1 MKKGLLIFFLL
12 WTSLFLTACDGNY
25 PEAPLEQKSQLS
37 PYSPTAKEESLGIQS
52 IIKEN
57 EWSTISAHYPVSGHE
72 FIDSQ
77 INQFV
82 SQRIDAYEDE
92 VEFQKKLS
100 EKQPFLPYE
109 LHLSYDIPFKSNSV
123 MSIRF
128 TERKSLGE
136 TLTSNETHTFNYDL
150 KKAQRFFLSDVLSP
164 SNYNMVLY
172 DLSLDVLHKDEQLAL
187 SALIEPTDAFYSNFV
202 LTNSEVQIW
211 INPSLVKNMISEPF
225 MYQVPLSKVMQF
237 LNVNMSIGYPL
248 GEKDPFDASEDLIIS
263 NKKAPE
269 MNNPSVGS
277 YREKKIALSFEGGP
291 HPIYTPIILQTLQA
305 RGLNASFFYLG
316 KRAEEYP
323 NIVVETSALGHD
335 IGNGSYSSPQ
345 MNRLSNDLRFEEIE
359 GTQNII
365 MGLTQKKPYLF
376 RPPFG
381 QHDEALLKDFKLPI
395 ILWNIDP
402 EDKVY
407 NDPNYITS
415 HVLAYA
421 TDGGIIRLHDTQLGT
436 AQAMGAIL
444 DSLEEAGYQIV
455 PISELLGITD
465 ENLSSKLRVYN
476 SKN

>member
-1 MKKGLLIFFLL
+1 MKKGLFI
-12 WTSLFLTACDGNY
+12 LFLFLGSIFLYACDGNY
-25 PEAPLEQKSQLS
+25 PEAPLDHKSQFS
-37 PYSPTAKEESLGIQS
+37 PYSPTAKEETLGIQS

-57 EWSTISAHYPVSGHE
+57 EWYTVSAHYPVSGHE

-82 SQRIDAYEDE
+82 SQRIDTYEDE

-100 EKQPFLPYE
+100 EEQPFSPYE
-109 LHLSYDIPFKSNSV
+109 LHLSYEIPFKSNSV

-136 TLTSNETHTFNYDL
+136 SLTSNETYTFNYDL
-150 KKAQRFFLSDVLSP
+150 KKAQRFYLSDILSP
-164 SNYNMVLY
+164 SDYNMVLY
-172 DLSLDVLHKDEQLAL
+172 DLSLDVLHKDDQLTL
-187 SALIEPTDAFYSNFV
+187 SGLIEPTDAFYSNFV
-202 LTNSEVQIW
+202 LTNTEVQFW
-211 INPSLVKNMISEPF
+211 LNPSLVKNTISEPF
-225 MYQVPLSKVMQF
+225 MYEVPLSKVLQF
-237 LNVNMSIGYPL
+237 LNVNLSLGYPL
-248 GEKDPFDASEDLIIS
+248 GENDPFEASEDLVVS
-263 NKKAPE
+263 TKKTPE
-269 MNNPSVGS
+269 MNKPSVGS

-291 HPIYTPIILQTLQA
+291 HPVYTPIILQTLQA
-305 RGLNASFFYLG
+305 RGLKASFFYLG

-323 NIVVETSALGHD
+323 NIVVETAELGHD

-345 MNRLSNDLRFEEIE
+345 LTRLSNDLRYEEIE
-359 GTQNII
+359 RTQNII
-365 MGLTQKKPYLF
+365 LGLTQTKPTLF

-381 QHDEALLKDFKLPI
+381 QHDEALLKDFKMPI

-421 TDGGIIRLHDTQLGT
+421 TDGGIIRLHDSQIGT

-455 PISELLGITD
+455 PISELLAITP
-465 ENLSSKLRVYN
+465 ENASSKIRVYN